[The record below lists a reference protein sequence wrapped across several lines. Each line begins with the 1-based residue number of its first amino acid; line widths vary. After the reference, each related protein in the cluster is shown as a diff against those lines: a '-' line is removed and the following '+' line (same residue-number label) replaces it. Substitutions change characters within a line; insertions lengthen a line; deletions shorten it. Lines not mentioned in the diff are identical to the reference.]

1 MAEVK
6 ITDAEHAKIV
16 ELHDK
21 GVNFYDIAKTV
32 FKFETE
38 ETVYAVAAEV
48 AKAEEAGEFVK
59 AEPKKAAK

>member
-38 ETVYAVAAEV
+38 ETVSVVAAEI
-48 AKAEEAGEFVK
+48 AKAEEAGELVK
-59 AEPKKAAK
+59 EETKKAAK

>member
-1 MAEVK
+1 MAEVQ
-6 ITDAEHAKIV
+6 ISDAEHAKIV
-16 ELHDK
+16 DLHNK

-48 AKAEEAGEFVK
+48 AKAEEAGEFIK
-59 AEPKKAAK
+59 EEPKKAAK

>member
-1 MAEVK
+1 MAEVQ
-6 ITDAEHAKIV
+6 ITDAEHAKI
-16 ELHDK
+16 
-21 GVNFYDIAKTV
+21 V

-48 AKAEEAGEFVK
+48 AKAEEAGEFAK